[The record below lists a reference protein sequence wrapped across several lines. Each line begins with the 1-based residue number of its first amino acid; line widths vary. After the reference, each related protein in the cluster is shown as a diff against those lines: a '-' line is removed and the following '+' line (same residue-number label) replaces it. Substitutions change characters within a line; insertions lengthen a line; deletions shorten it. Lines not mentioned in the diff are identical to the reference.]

1 MKIGVIGAGGVGAYF
16 AAALAKS
23 GAEVHLLATERHVAP
38 IAEHGITVT
47 AGDGSPGFT
56 IPLAGVSSSAESIG
70 VCDAVILACKAGQVS
85 LAMGSAQ
92 ALIGPDTAVLPL
104 QNGVTASERIT
115 ETVGPGHA
123 LGGVA
128 MIISYLHEPGIVHHV
143 GGQPAIT
150 LGELDGTITPRA
162 TQLANALD
170 AAGVSTAVSADIVTD
185 MWRKFMLITSYG
197 GVGALCREPVGRTRT
212 NPKTRALVQDAMRE
226 VANLAGHAGA
236 NLGELDVAR
245 MMAQFD
251 AFGPDSTAS
260 MQRDLAAGRSSEL
273 EDQNGTVVRLALHHG
288 VPVPIHHTIYRA
300 MTLLD
305 GAAKHPSNS
314 RTLAS

>member
-23 GAEVHLLATERHVAP
+23 GSEVHLLATERHIAP
-38 IAEHGITVT
+38 ITAHGITVT
-47 AGDGSPGFT
+47 TGDGSPGFT
-56 IPLAGVSSSAESIG
+56 TPLASVSTTAESIG
-70 VCDAVILACKAGQVS
+70 TCDAVILACKAGQVS
-85 LAMGSAQ
+85 AAMSGAH
-92 ALIGPDTAVLPL
+92 ALIGPNTAVLPL

-115 ETVGPGHA
+115 EAVGPGHA

-128 MIISYLHEPGIVHHV
+128 MIISYLQQPGTVHHV

-150 LGELDGTITPRA
+150 LGELDGTTTTRA
-162 TQLANALD
+162 AQLANALD
-170 AAGVSTAVSADIVTD
+170 AAGVATTVSADIITD

-212 NPKTRALVQDAMRE
+212 NPQTRALVEDAMRE
-226 VANLAGHAGA
+226 VAALAGHAGA
-236 NLGELDVAR
+236 RLGESDVAR

-251 AFGPDSTAS
+251 AFSPDSTAS

-273 EDQNGTVVRLALHHG
+273 EEQNGTVVRLAQHHG

-300 MTLLD
+300 MNLLD
-305 GAAKHPSNS
+305 GAALHP
-314 RTLAS
+314 TA

>member
-38 IAEHGITVT
+38 ITDHGITVT
-47 AGDGSPGFT
+47 TGDGSPGFT
-56 IPLAGVSSSAESIG
+56 TPLAGVTSSAESIG
-70 VCDAVILACKAGQVS
+70 ACDTVILACKAGQVS
-85 LAMGSAQ
+85 AAMSGAH
-92 ALIGPDTAVLPL
+92 ALIGPNTAVLPL

-115 ETVGPGHA
+115 EAVGPGHT

-128 MIISYLHEPGIVHHV
+128 MIISYLKEPGTVHHV

-150 LGELDGTITPRA
+150 LGELDGTTTPRA

-170 AAGVSTAVSADIVTD
+170 AAGVSTTVSADIITD

-212 NPKTRALVQDAMRE
+212 NSQTRALVQDAMRE
-226 VANLAGHAGA
+226 VATLAGRVGA
-236 NLGELDVAR
+236 KLSEPDVAR

-273 EDQNGTVVRLALHHG
+273 EDQNGTIVRLARHYD

-305 GAAKHPSNS
+305 GAAVHPTTQ
-314 RTLAS
+314 RP